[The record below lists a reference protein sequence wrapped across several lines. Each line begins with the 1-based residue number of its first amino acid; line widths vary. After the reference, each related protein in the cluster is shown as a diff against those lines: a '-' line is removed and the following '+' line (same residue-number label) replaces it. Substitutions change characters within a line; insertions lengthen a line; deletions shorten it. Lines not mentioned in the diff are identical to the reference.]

1 MQPITLTVAG
11 TSTPTILSHYL
22 NPFSVGIGVTLSGTA
37 SYSVEYTYDDVF
49 SPTFNADTAQWFTMS
64 GFPVGSGASKNGV
77 LSIPVMA
84 VRLNAASLTGT
95 LTMTVL
101 QAGAFGIA
109 GPERPI
115 IGPSA
120 VLSLNFLTGTLD
132 PRITF
137 SRTSNATVTG
147 SNGLIQYAP
156 NNLLTY
162 SEDFSNAAWTKSNA
176 FIQTNLLTYSEDF
189 SNAAWL
195 KLGTAPVVTAN
206 TTIAP
211 DGTTTA
217 DQIFFSAS
225 GSSNRINQ
233 VVGVTALNTLS
244 IWLRGSVGGEQIKVW
259 NGWNTIEQ
267 TVTLT
272 TSWQRFVFTETAI
285 NASSGLYLYAVTG
298 TPTIF
303 AWGAQL
309 VQGATPGEY
318 QPTAATTAAVQYTD
332 PFGGSTADKLVED
345 TATSEHRTYAT
356 VVTSPSTYTY
366 SCYIKAAERTFA
378 RIIHL
383 AVSPQPAVTI
393 DLTTGVLSNQTNVIS
408 SSATSVGNGW
418 WRVAMSHTTTT
429 TTSSY
434 PQIQLGTSTSAFTY
448 TGDGTSGIYVWGAQ
462 LELGSTATTYNRTT
476 TAAYYGPRFD
486 YDGSAL
492 TYTEQY
498 GNNVASNGD
507 FSNGSTGWSTS
518 ANWLISGG
526 AATSNG
532 TGGDLYQSGF
542 VANRRYKLTFTVTAY
557 TSGLMNIRGSSTG
570 YRVWSVG
577 TYEVIFADSSGQ
589 LVFQSSTFAGSITNI
604 SVREYIGLTASG
616 TATPKGL
623 LIEEQRTNLL
633 TYSERFDNAAWNKS
647 AVTVNQTG
655 TVAPDGSVTGSVV
668 TEDGTNANHRFF
680 QGVTTTATAF
690 TVSFYAK
697 YISRRW
703 VQAKIS
709 DSASASL
716 FAWFDI
722 QNGAVGTVQAGI
734 TASISSV
741 GNGWYRCVVSVAAAL
756 AGVNNII
763 IGGASA
769 DGNNSAYT
777 GSLQWAQWGAQ
788 LEAGAFAT
796 SYIPTVAAQVTRAA
810 DNATMTGANFSSWFN
825 PTEGTFVVGATTPT
839 ISGASNSSLIEARD
853 SPANQSRISFYRS
866 GAQAVVAYYDN
877 GPLQAALSLGSFITA
892 NTLFKVAGAY
902 KINDFAGSLL
912 GNAVV
917 TDTAGTVPSNI
928 NTLWIGSNVAVNSY
942 YNAHIRSIDYY
953 NTRLPNATLQGLTT

>member
-1 MQPITLTVAG
+1 MSFGFGFALPRSFLRAG
-11 TSTPTILSHYL
+11 IS
-22 NPFSVGIGVTLSGTA
+22 
-37 SYSVEYTYDDVF
+37 
-49 SPTFNADTAQWFTMS
+49 
-64 GFPVGSGASKNGV
+64 
-77 LSIPVMA
+77 
-84 VRLNAASLTGT
+84 
-95 LTMTVL
+95 
-101 QAGAFGIA
+101 
-109 GPERPI
+109 
-115 IGPSA
+115 SA
-120 VLSLNFLTGTLD
+120 LSLNFLTGTLD

-137 SRTSNATVTG
+137 SRASNATVTG

-162 SEDFSNAAWTKSNA
+162 SEDFSNAAWSKTNS

-189 SNAAWL
+189 SNAAWNKNNSTYSGTVL
-195 KLGTAPVVTAN
+195 TATGTSEASINQLLTAPVNATY
-206 TTIAP
+206 
-211 DGTTTA
+211 
-217 DQIFFSAS
+217 
-225 GSSNRINQ
+225 
-233 VVGVTALNTLS
+233 
-244 IWLRGSVGGEQIKVW
+244 
-259 NGWNTIEQ
+259 
-267 TVTLT
+267 TVTVRASKGSAGALLYVRNIFANDGLPSGVATFDLETGTVAYTGSAYLSVTINAVGAGVYDCITVITKTGATAANRLDIGIT
-272 TSWQRFVFTETAI
+272 TSSTGGVSCTVGNSI
-285 NASSGLYLYAVTG
+285 NVYRT
-298 TPTIF
+298 
-303 AWGAQL
+303 QL

-318 QPTAATTAAVQYTD
+318 QPTAGTTAAVQYTN
-332 PFGGSTADKLVED
+332 PFGGRTADKLVENT
-345 TATSEHRTYAT
+345 TAGNHFIG
-356 VVTSPSTYTY
+356 PSAISTTAGLPYTWSVY
-366 SCYIKAAERTFA
+366 VKAAERTKFSVFDNFGGNA
-378 RIIHL
+378 TVNFDLITGTQISGST
-383 AVSPQPAVTI
+383 VGITI
-393 DLTTGVLSNQTNVIS
+393 
-408 SSATSVGNGW
+408 TSVGDSW
-418 WRVAMSHTTTT
+418 WRISRTL
-429 TTSSY
+429 TSIGGNTIHFDTVDSS
-434 PQIQLGTSTSAFTY
+434 GATSY

-462 LELGSTATTYNRTT
+462 LELGSTATAYNPTT
-476 TAAYYGPRFD
+476 AAAYYGPRFD

-633 TYSERFDNAAWNKS
+633 TYSERFDNAAWQKINSTVSANTTIAPDGTVTADQVQGDGASSNHEARQTISSTS
-647 AVTVNQTG
+647 AVTLSTYLKQGTERYAYLYFLGRTATNDTTNAVFVDLQTG
-655 TVAPDGSVTGSVV
+655 TITSSS
-668 TEDGTNANHRFF
+668 GTDAL
-680 QGVTTTATAF
+680 TPT
-690 TVSFYAK
+690 
-697 YISRRW
+697 
-703 VQAKIS
+703 
-709 DSASASL
+709 
-716 FAWFDI
+716 
-722 QNGAVGTVQAGI
+722 I
-734 TASISSV
+734 TSV
-741 GNGWYRCVVSVAAAL
+741 GNGWYRVTAGRSTAFSGSTQIEIRIGVANAPN
-756 AGVNNII
+756 VQ
-763 IGGASA
+763 ASTA
-769 DGNNSAYT
+769 T
-777 GSLQWAQWGAQ
+777 GYVYVWGAQ
-788 LEAGAFAT
+788 LEVGAFAT